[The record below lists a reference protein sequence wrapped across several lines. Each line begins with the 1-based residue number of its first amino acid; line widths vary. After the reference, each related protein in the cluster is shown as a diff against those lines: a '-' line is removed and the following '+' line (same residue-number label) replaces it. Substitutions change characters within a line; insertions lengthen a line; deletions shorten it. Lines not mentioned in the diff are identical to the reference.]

1 MIQPF
6 YVELTAGD
14 KMIHNQARI
23 DMLMLEQS
31 RLAAELAD
39 GDEWDRAG
47 YNSPYDWI
55 RFNCKV
61 KGNVAGDYLS
71 VGRQLPALAQS
82 LEAMLKDEIGFAHL
96 ATMAGTAAVAKTF
109 DESHLL
115 PLAREH
121 SPGKFY
127 RDCLHY
133 RHSVDAAAYNDDQE
147 QLREGRSLRL
157 STAMDGCLLINGVLD
172 PAGGAAVRAVLEPL
186 ARPSG
191 EHDDRTREQR
201 MADAL
206 EDAVWGGHPAHV
218 QVTTTLETLKGLA
231 GSSAGEMELSL
242 PISASSVQRLACDC
256 SVTRVLLSQESV
268 TIDVGRTKRIMSG
281 ALRKALRVRDGH
293 CQWPGCEKPAS
304 YCDGHHLVHWIHGGE
319 TNLDNLVL
327 LCRRHHRLVH
337 EGGWQ
342 LIRTDQREVMT
353 IAPPHSWGVGGG
365 EFVPP

>member
-1 MIQPF
+1 MIQLFPT
-6 YVELTAGD
+6 ELSAGD
-14 KMIHNQARI
+14 KLIHNQARI

-31 RLAAELAD
+31 RLAAELAQ
-39 GDEWDRAG
+39 GDQWDREG

-61 KGNVAGDYLS
+61 KGNVAGDYLV
-71 VGRQLPALAQS
+71 VGKQLPALTQS
-82 LEAMLKDEIGFAHL
+82 VEAMLMDEIGFAHL
-96 ATMAGTAAVAKTF
+96 ATMADTVAAVKTF
-109 DESHLL
+109 VESDLL
-115 PLAREH
+115 PLAKEH

-133 RHSVDAAAYNDDQE
+133 RHTVDAARYNEDQE
-147 QLREGRSLRL
+147 QLREGRSMRL
-157 STAMDGCLLINGVLD
+157 STAIDGCLLINGVLD

-191 EHDDRTREQR
+191 THDDRTPEQR
-201 MADAL
+201 MADAF
-206 EDAVWGGHPAHV
+206 EDALCGGHPANV

-231 GSSAGEMELSL
+231 GSAAGEMELSL
-242 PISASSVQRLACDC
+242 PISGATVQRLACDC
-256 SVTRVLLSQESV
+256 NVTRVLLSQESV

-293 CQWPGCEKPAS
+293 CQWPDCEKPAS
-304 YCDGHHLVHWIHGGE
+304 FCDGHHLVHWIDGGG

-342 LIRTDQREVMT
+342 LIKTDERDIVA
-353 IAPPHSWGVGGG
+353 IPPVVTFGMPRG
-365 EFVPP
+365 PD